1 MAAAAIAAKAAMMNS
16 GEAVE
21 ERTDEELLAEVRT
34 HPTLLSRGLVCNADL
49 AAPHT
54 LPGWGFVLLN
64 RPWLRIVSKF
74 VRMHEYLSK
83 ISYLRIIH
91 PATR

>member
-34 HPTLLSRGLVCNADL
+34 HPTLLSRGLVWQCRSRCASHV
-49 AAPHT
+49 A
-54 LPGWGFVLLN
+54 
-64 RPWLRIVSKF
+64 
-74 VRMHEYLSK
+74 
-83 ISYLRIIH
+83 
-91 PATR
+91 